1 MQIKEE
7 RRRKMKGEKEN
18 GEGENKKQAKST
30 HPANGRTRK
39 RESSKGKF
47 P

>member
-1 MQIKEE
+1 
-7 RRRKMKGEKEN
+7 MKGEKEN
-18 GEGENKKQAKST
+18 GEGENKKQTKST
-30 HPANGRTRK
+30 HPANGQKRK